1 MKQFYC
7 GAVIPGRQAKL
18 TVETE
23 QAILVRVARHAAREH
38 GPKQSPP
45 SVVVQA
51 RGQIREV
58 G

>member
-7 GAVIPGRQAKL
+7 GAVTPGRQVKL
-18 TVETE
+18 TVQTE

-38 GPKQSPP
+38 APKESPP

-51 RGQIREV
+51 RGQIREA